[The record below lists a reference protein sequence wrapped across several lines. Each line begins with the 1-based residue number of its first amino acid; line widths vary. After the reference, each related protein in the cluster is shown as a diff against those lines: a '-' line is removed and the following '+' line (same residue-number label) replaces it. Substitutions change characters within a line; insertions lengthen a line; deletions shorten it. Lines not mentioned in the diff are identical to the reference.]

1 MLDAVAADAEYAVEN
16 VRAKKRSLGRE
27 KQDSFDDSFGGTK
40 YRDPGYSQAV
50 RHTCQQRMV
59 QLIPIRRGTLSVV
72 LVGMWMIWGGL
83 VLAHYWLHV
92 PAASIASATGAS
104 VSTASATVPATATA
118 TVSPKLPIFEL
129 FNLRSSNSISHWLTC
144 QLWMLTA
151 LAAWMNFQLRR
162 HKLDDYRARYRI
174 WGVLA
179 CAALFSSFDA
189 SSSFLYLL
197 GMSIDGWTRSEI
209 GYGGWPLVLA
219 TFASLIGIL
228 GIRLCNELRTVP
240 GSVAFLL
247 TGLMAWA
254 ASALLGTGLLKTSWN
269 PATIDLIVGSCWLG
283 GILLVF
289 QAAGVYLRQTYI
301 AAQKRFLERN
311 GMNLQPIRFKA
322 PQLKLPF
329 QRKKNDPDENE
340 QGTPDRKLRKDR
352 LDETPAKQ
360 GSIMPWGRRSNDVS
374 LDDDS
379 LDDDDVAPSENRSTS
394 TKAKSKSA
402 STENQETRT
411 AKPKSR
417 LFGLIPDRSEQN
429 ERLEEQPIRI
439 DEGPEIDNGLTK
451 KPGWFGIG
459 GNRSAAERTVPSTDS
474 QSRRASTSSVAAITK
489 ADDDSQGDSDL
500 AKKSVWSRLRRQK
513 QSAPQAKLESAEAGQ
528 KSKRGWLPQIGRSR
542 TIREQD
548 AAETIQ
554 SAKQSEASI
563 AKNSKDPSQKSS
575 WLSFASRKA
584 KATDSEQQAAPRV
597 TKKQSESDQD
607 KPIKRRLF
615 GLLDGLKLKPP
626 GEEDRQDPKTATK
639 SVASGPVPVKPSQ
652 ALPSTQSHVEED
664 DDYDDDTSNGRP
676 LSKAE
681 RKRFKRMQQDD
692 RRAA

>member
-1 MLDAVAADAEYAVEN
+1 MLDAVAADAEYAVES

-27 KQDSFDDSFGGTK
+27 KQDSFDEPFNGTK

-50 RHTCQQRMV
+50 RRTCQQRMV
-59 QLIPIRRGTLSVV
+59 QLIPIRRGTLTVV
-72 LVGMWMIWGGL
+72 LAGMWMIWAGL

-92 PAASIASATGAS
+92 PAASIPAASETAA
-104 VSTASATVPATATA
+104 STASASVPATAAA
-118 TVSPKLPIFEL
+118 TVSTKLPIFEL
-129 FNLRSSNSISHWLTC
+129 FNLRSSNSIAHWLTC

-151 LAAWMNFQLRR
+151 LAAWMNFRLRR

-174 WGVLA
+174 WAVLA

-197 GMSIDGWTRSEI
+197 GMSVDGWTRSEI

-240 GSVAFLL
+240 GSVAFWL

-254 ASALLGTGLLKTSWN
+254 ASALLGTGLIKTSWN
-269 PATIDLIVGSCWLG
+269 PATVDLIVGSCWLG

-329 QRKKNDPDENE
+329 QRKKGDQDENE
-340 QGTPDRKLRKDR
+340 QGTPDRKSRKDK
-352 LDETPAKQ
+352 LDEIPAKQ
-360 GSIMPWGRRSNDVS
+360 GWKMPWSRRSHDISQDDEDV
-374 LDDDS
+374 D
-379 LDDDDVAPSENRSTS
+379 PSENRSTS
-394 TKAKSKSA
+394 TKAKSKSEPA
-402 STENQETRT
+402 ENQESRT

-417 LFGLIPDRSEQN
+417 LFGLIPNRSEQN

-439 DEGPEIDNGLTK
+439 DEGPEVDNGLTK

-459 GNRSAAERTVPSTDS
+459 GNRSKAERNSVEPNGAERIVPSTDS
-474 QSRRASTSSVAAITK
+474 QSRRASTSSVAAVTK
-489 ADDDSQGDSDL
+489 ADDDSQGDSNL
-500 AKKSVWSRLRRQK
+500 AKKSMWSRLRRQK
-513 QSAPQAKLESAEAGQ
+513 QAEPSVAKKA
-528 KSKRGWLPQIGRSR
+528 
-542 TIREQD
+542 
-548 AAETIQ
+548 
-554 SAKQSEASI
+554 
-563 AKNSKDPSQKSS
+563 KDPSPKSS
-575 WLSFASRKA
+575 WLSFVSRKA
-584 KATDSEQQAAPRV
+584 KSIDSEQTAVSLA
-597 TKKQSESDQD
+597 TKKQPESYQN
-607 KPIKRRLF
+607 KPVMRRLF

-626 GEEDRQDPKTATK
+626 GEEDRQDPKPTTK
-639 SVASGPVPVKPSQ
+639 SMSSGPVTVKPSQ
-652 ALPSTQSHVEED
+652 ALPSTQSNVEED
-664 DDYDDDTSNGRP
+664 DDYDDFTSNGRP

-681 RKRFKRMQQDD
+681 RKRLKRMQQDD